1 MATQDNRNG
10 NVRVLFVRHGETIAN
25 VEHRYM
31 GQTDS
36 PLTPTGIVQA
46 KAVAKRLAKNQIDA
60 IYSSDLGRAVQTANV
75 IARECALQVMRDSRL
90 RERHVGLLQG
100 ELSSVAHE
108 KYASVFLE
116 LEHSSPS
123 YAFPGGGE
131 NGIQVEK
138 RIASFLEMIS
148 IEYLGKTVVC
158 VSHGATLCVLLWHI
172 LKFPYNAI
180 SRLRC
185 DNACISSLTFSDGG
199 WIVEFWNDTAH
210 L

>member
-1 MATQDNRNG
+1 M
-10 NVRVLFVRHGETIAN
+10 I
-25 VEHRYM
+25 
-31 GQTDS
+31 
-36 PLTPTGIVQA
+36 
-46 KAVAKRLAKNQIDA
+46 
-60 IYSSDLGRAVQTANV
+60 LGGDTRRPVT
-75 IARECALQVMRDSRL
+75 L

-116 LEHSSPS
+116 LEQNGPR

-131 NGIQVEK
+131 NGTQIEE
-138 RIASFLEMIS
+138 RIASFLNMIS
-148 IEYLGKTVVC
+148 IECLGKTVVA
-158 VSHGATLCVLLWHI
+158 VSHGAALCVLLWHI

-185 DNACISSLTFSDGG
+185 DNACISSSIFSDGE
-199 WIVEFWNDTAH
+199 WILEFWNDTAH